1 MGYSAQDEQFIHQ
14 VPRPLDQVHDDDN
27 SWSDRCYFNTHS
39 PDGRML
45 ATISVDQTM
54 RLWKA
59 PALAETDR

>member
-1 MGYSAQDEQFIHQ
+1 MKFWNVRTRREVVTIKA
-14 VPRPLDQVHDDDN
+14 HD
-27 SWSDRCYFNTHS
+27 SVVTSVAFS